1 MKMNIL
7 ILESD
12 RIWNTALNSV
22 FVVNSAAPKEHVSY
36 PSANPA
42 TGSMRTQAMAGGV
55 SYAIKPLGAYEG
67 FWCFPK
73 EYRYL

>member
-22 FVVNSAAPKEHVSY
+22 FAVNSATPKRARFVPRRRFDADAGDGGRLAVGNMGWISHNQWEKSY
-36 PSANPA
+36 
-42 TGSMRTQAMAGGV
+42 
-55 SYAIKPLGAYEG
+55 YEQ
-67 FWCFPK
+67 
-73 EYRYL
+73 